1 MSESI
6 GEPTPYIKIF
16 NVDGK
21 KVLKQII
28 KTSID
33 TLEWR
38 EVEMELDI
46 ETPDPSADTT
56 AVAILPNGQTASNVY
71 EAYDIGLKQATRKT
85 TIYLTEGD
93 IRYIYE
99 KLEYKGILNKI
110 DFELARTIEKEVLRR
125 NT

>member
-21 KVLKQII
+21 KVLKQMI

-46 ETPDPSADTT
+46 QPPVSADTEV
-56 AVAILPNGQTASNVY
+56 VAILPNGQTASNVY

-85 TIYLTEGD
+85 TLYLTEGD

-110 DFELARTIEKEVLRR
+110 DFELARAVEKEVLWR